1 MRGNMIFSGRL
12 PRKVRTRVVALLLG
26 ALAVGLMGSVACS
39 REASAPLSQ
48 QAATPAP
55 PAQTIPAAD
64 RPPAQLAQVSDA
76 AAALFDAAFASD
88 WPSVIDRQQELTN
101 AASSLPAPMP
111 RADIASQLDTRVAW
125 LGRHVADKQRVETMD
140 DANAVTRAAAE
151 LSAEYQTDVPY
162 EVKMLEDDGRQLEL
176 GIASGRIQTL
186 TRASTDL
193 RSTWN
198 RIEPTVERRGR
209 IDDAR
214 RFTDLVVQVEGARR
228 VADYVAPTRAELTLA
243 EQIDKAFRTA
253 S

>member
-1 MRGNMIFSGRL
+1 MIFRNRL
-12 PRKVRTRVVALLLG
+12 AAKARTQVVGALLA
-26 ALAVGLMGSVACS
+26 ALAIGLMGSIACS
-39 REASAPLSQ
+39 REGSAPPSH
-48 QAATPAP
+48 QAATPP
-55 PAQTIPAAD
+55 PSPQTIPAAD
-64 RPPAQLAQVSDA
+64 RPPAQLAEASDA
-76 AAALFDAAFASD
+76 AAAVFDAAFASD
-88 WPSVIDRQQELTN
+88 WPSAGERLQQLTD
-101 AASSLPAPMP
+101 AASSLPSPMP
-111 RADIASQLDTRVAW
+111 KADIASQLDTRVAW
-125 LGRHVADKQRVETMD
+125 LGRHIADKQRVETMD
-140 DANAVTRAAAE
+140 DANAVTRATAE

-162 EVKMLEDDGRQLEL
+162 EVKMLEYYGRQLEL

-198 RIEPTVERRGR
+198 RIEPAIERRGR

-243 EQIDKAFRTA
+243 EQFDKAFRSA